1 MIMKVNEDYYN
12 SKIKSKYILWIY
24 EAVLFRI
31 TTKKFQI
38 RVLVSM
44 LATFYWHTV
53 VLLPLTENFY
63 KIIIRNQTQTRGFA
77 TTNKFRNILMK
88 NSFNQ

>member
-1 MIMKVNEDYYN
+1 MKVNEDYYN

-44 LATFYWHTV
+44 LATLYWHTI

-63 KIIIRNQTQTRGFA
+63 KNNYPKPNADTWLCYE
-77 TTNKFRNILMK
+77 TNKFRNILMK